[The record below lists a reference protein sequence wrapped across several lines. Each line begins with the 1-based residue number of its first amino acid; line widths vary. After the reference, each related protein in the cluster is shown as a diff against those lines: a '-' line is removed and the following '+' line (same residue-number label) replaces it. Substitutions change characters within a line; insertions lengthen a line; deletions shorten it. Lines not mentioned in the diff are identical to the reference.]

1 MIGDRARHVSV
12 VCNPRSGRPGG
23 GAADA
28 RRRAIGAAL
37 AAHAVQASW
46 FETTRADPGH
56 EATAQAVAAGA
67 DLVLTCGGDGT
78 VTACAAALLGTR
90 VPLGIVPAGTGNIIA
105 TSLGLPTRVVDSV
118 EVALH
123 GSRRRIDLGT
133 TGDEQPFFAAG
144 IGFSAAV
151 MRDAT
156 PALKSRAGML
166 AYLLSAGRHALDR
179 PAGFRVWL
187 DDRLPITRLAHG
199 VLVGNFGEMM
209 RRPRLAQTGLD
220 DGVLEIGILRVR
232 PLLDWARR
240 DRHRPP
246 PLDWY
251 QAGRVRIECDRQQP
265 TERDGDWHGASA
277 QLEVAVLP
285 RVLEVCVPGSSTLRA
300 PRQTLSQLLVR
311 DLGRIAGFRAV

>member
-1 MIGDRARHVSV
+1 MIGDRTRHVSV

-56 EATAQAVAAGA
+56 EATTRAVAAGA

-78 VTACAAALLGTR
+78 VMACAAALLGTR

-105 TSLGLPTRVVDSV
+105 TSLGLPTRVVDAI

-123 GSRRRIDLGT
+123 GSRQHIDLGA
-133 TGDEQPFFAAG
+133 TGDARPFFSAG

-151 MRDAT
+151 VRDAT
-156 PALKSRAGML
+156 PTLKSRTGML

-187 DDRLPITRLAHG
+187 DDRPPITRLAHG

-209 RRPRLAQTGLD
+209 RRPLAQTGLD
-220 DGVLEIGILRVR
+220 DSALEIGILRVR
-232 PLLDWARR
+232 PLLDLARP
-240 DRHRPP
+240 DRRRPP
-246 PLDWY
+246 LVDWY
-251 QAGRVRIECDRQQP
+251 QAGRVRIECDRRQP

-277 QLEVAVLP
+277 QLEAAVLP
-285 RVLEVCVPGSSTLRA
+285 RVLEVCVSGSVTLRA

-311 DLGRIAGFRAV
+311 DLGRIAGFRAA